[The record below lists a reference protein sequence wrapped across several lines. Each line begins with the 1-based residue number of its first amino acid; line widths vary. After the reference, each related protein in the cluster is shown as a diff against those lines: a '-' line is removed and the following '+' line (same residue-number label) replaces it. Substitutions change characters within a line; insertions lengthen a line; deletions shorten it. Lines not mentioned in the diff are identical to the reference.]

1 MNILS
6 WISTYLM
13 KLFMSIKAQRMDKFT
28 EQVGILVRFFVAS
41 LRIRCVSVA
50 GTLHPLH
57 VRCRNV
63 ASVAYPLP
71 VRCIRCMSVAGT
83 LHPLHVRCRC
93 VASVAYSLPVRF
105 VHAAMSK
112 VGVEN
117 SRRLF
122 RLGSVFSATA
132 AARFDIGL
140 VIFQKLTT

>member
-1 MNILS
+1 
-6 WISTYLM
+6 
-13 KLFMSIKAQRMDKFT
+13 MDKFT

-41 LRIRCVSVA
+41 LRIRC
-50 GTLHPLH
+50 
-57 VRCRNV
+57 RNV
-63 ASVAYPLP
+63 ASVACPLP
-71 VRCIRCMSVAGT
+71 ERCIRCISVAGT